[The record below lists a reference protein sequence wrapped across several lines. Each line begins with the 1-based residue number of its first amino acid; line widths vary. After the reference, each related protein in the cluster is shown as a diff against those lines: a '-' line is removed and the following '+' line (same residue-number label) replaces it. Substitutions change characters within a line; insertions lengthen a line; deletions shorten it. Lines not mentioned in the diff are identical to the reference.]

1 MQQTQFHPLPAWL
14 KSPTRFS
21 PLHTECRHFSRHCCR
36 PSFAFHLPCQHNRK
50 MRENLSLWFLDYRSD
65 VLRGKISRCFIW
77 CASRPSVRL
86 GSNHWIS
93 KAILTVITV
102 FAWLIIKSM
111 PNRSESQPGGKKIIF
126 SAITVLSSVQTEI
139 ADGRAPIWSQTLCNL
154 EAIWP
159 HFQISNV
166 KRWKKRWGNGS
177 FSIQVQTERDV
188 QPDAANHI
196 EMNTV

>member
-1 MQQTQFHPLPAWL
+1 MCFV
-14 KSPTRFS
+14 K
-21 PLHTECRHFSRHCCR
+21 
-36 PSFAFHLPCQHNRK
+36 
-50 MRENLSLWFLDYRSD
+50 
-65 VLRGKISRCFIW
+65 KISRCFIW

-111 PNRSESQPGGKKIIF
+111 PNRSESQPGGKKIHF

-166 KRWKKRWGNGS
+166 KRWKKRWGNGC
-177 FSIQVQTERDV
+177 FSIQIQTERDV
-188 QPDAANHI
+188 QQMQQIILRWIQSNPWTISDLNSNSI
-196 EMNTV
+196 ISSW

>member
-1 MQQTQFHPLPAWL
+1 MCFV
-14 KSPTRFS
+14 K
-21 PLHTECRHFSRHCCR
+21 
-36 PSFAFHLPCQHNRK
+36 
-50 MRENLSLWFLDYRSD
+50 
-65 VLRGKISRCFIW
+65 KISRCFIW

-93 KAILTVITV
+93 KAKLTVITV

-111 PNRSESQPGGKKIIF
+111 PNRSESQPGGKKIHF

-166 KRWKKRWGNGS
+166 KRWKKSSKYRRRGMCNQMQQIILRWIQSNPWTIS
-177 FSIQVQTERDV
+177 DLNSNSI
-188 QPDAANHI
+188 I
-196 EMNTV
+196 SSW